1 MAGFTLILHGLA
13 TRHIYHYFN
22 SSLRLLNA
30 ITIVAMDRL
39 LIYLSNINNQKR
51 HKK

>member
-22 SSLRLLNA
+22 SSLRLLNCRYGQ
-30 ITIVAMDRL
+30 II
-39 LIYLSNINNQKR
+39 NIFVKYQQPEAA
-51 HKK
+51 